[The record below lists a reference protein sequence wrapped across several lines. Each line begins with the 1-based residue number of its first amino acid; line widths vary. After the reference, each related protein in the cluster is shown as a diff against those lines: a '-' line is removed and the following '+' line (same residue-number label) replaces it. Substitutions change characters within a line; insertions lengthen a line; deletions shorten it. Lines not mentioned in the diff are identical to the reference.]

1 MRLIK
6 ITFVLI
12 LLSAISYQQA
22 FSQEADKAEMLEL
35 YDSQAIYI
43 YHDFLGNWFVK
54 NAQIMPLGRFGSNLR
69 KELAGSKDAVEEMEN
84 AKKRSKTGFIF
95 GFFST
100 SIALTG
106 TILEIADV
114 DYSHKREI
122 YASMV
127 VSSAILARVSYGY
140 KQSALSAMNR
150 AVWLYNRDLVSGRL
164 RDIRY

>member
-1 MRLIK
+1 MRSIK
-6 ITFVLI
+6 ILLVFI
-12 LLSAISYQQA
+12 LFFAISYQQA
-22 FSQEADKAEMLEL
+22 FSQENEKAEMLEL
-35 YDSQAIYI
+35 YDSQTICI
-43 YHDFLGNWFVK
+43 YHDFFGNWFVK

-69 KELAGSKDAVEEMEN
+69 KELAGSKNAIEEMDK
-84 AKKRSKTGFIF
+84 AKKHSKTGFIV
-95 GFFST
+95 GFFAT

-127 VSSAILARVSYGY
+127 VSSAIFAKVSYRY

-150 AVWLYNRDLVSGRL
+150 AVWLYNRDLVSGKML
-164 RDIRY
+164 DTRY